1 MAGCKGKV
9 CFGSKIHFF
18 GSFPH
23 IFVES
28 FEINFW
34 CFSGVTALSRA
45 RVLARQAGRTGGR
58 EAPHKIQTLHKQIK
72 IKISSDKNI
81 KNLNIQKINKPG
93 QAEGAAQK
101 YKHCTNS

>member
-1 MAGCKGKV
+1 MSRSDAGVPALGMAGCKGKV

-72 IKISSDKNI
+72 MKRKIHKKIKSK
-81 KNLNIQKINKPG
+81 KI
-93 QAEGAAQK
+93 
-101 YKHCTNS
+101 